1 VSLTPARE
9 SRKTRRGRAPIES
22 LIIRPVPSRSLIP
35 TLRSALA
42 RRDVRALARAARAA
56 GPEGLVSAWPK
67 LSSVARVAAFRA
79 LDARSR
85 AKVFAALPSDAR
97 WVAYL
102 GCTSEGAAPLLEGA
116 SAASRR
122 ELRAPTAREIA
133 AMRRA
138 LVEGRA

>member
-1 VSLTPARE
+1 MPA
-9 SRKTRRGRAPIES
+9 SA
-22 LIIRPVPSRSLIP
+22 LAAAA
-35 TLRSALA
+35 RSAVA
-42 RRDVRALARAARAA
+42 RRDVQALARAARAA

-85 AKVFAALPSDAR
+85 AKVFAALPADAR

-116 SAASRR
+116 SAAARR
-122 ELRAPTAREIA
+122 ELRAPAAREIA

-138 LVEGRA
+138 LAGDAK